1 MGNRRQIVIAT
12 GLASV
17 RGERTRKREDVGEFV
32 ASLPSKFQLL
42 AHAVNKE
49 RLAGLGESARKPA
62 GCRDQALMMAPFSPR
77 FIIEWS
83 AVGSAVGS
91 AAALLRAARACWL
104 GQWAFAVVT
113 SL

>member
-1 MGNRRQIVIAT
+1 MMGNRRQIVIAT

-17 RGERTRKREDVGEFV
+17 RGERTRKQEDVGEFV
-32 ASLPSKFQLL
+32 ASLRSKFQLL

-49 RLAGLGESARKPA
+49 RLAGWESLRANHSGLQGSGA
-62 GCRDQALMMAPFSPR
+62 YDGSIQSR

-91 AAALLRAARACWL
+91 AAKS
-104 GQWAFAVVT
+104 G
-113 SL
+113 